1 MYHQPFKCQV
11 TNSKSNTPLATPK
24 PPVWCEGNPDA
35 CTKGAKQM
43 VYWHQNERNNIF
55 VDGLD
60 AAGEPKSPGY
70 NMKLGFV
77 DGTPFL
83 SFLRHYAGC

>member
-1 MYHQPFKCQV
+1 
-11 TNSKSNTPLATPK
+11 
-24 PPVWCEGNPDA
+24 
-35 CTKGAKQM
+35 M
-43 VYWHQNERNNIF
+43 VYWNQNERNNIF

-77 DGTPFL
+77 DGTPL
-83 SFLRHYAGC
+83 ISSLRHYAGN